1 MTTHK
6 KGWYYYFIA
15 VMCFLHIALTAAAI
29 VGLKHLWEAEQLM
42 TDYVSTLR
50 AAFTICIQFWLV
62 REMLWYE
69 AGYTIVTTT
78 EYKLFKC
85 LEKGKDEPFMM
96 FADSIEELEFFF
108 EQTQPEKKFY
118 IEEAEMK
125 GKSIK
130 MKVFNGDD
138 ENSSVHSES

>member
-1 MTTHK
+1 MTIQK
-6 KGWYYYFIA
+6 KGWYYYVITA
-15 VMCFLHIALTAAAI
+15 ACFLHIALTAVAI
-29 VGLKHLWEAEQLM
+29 AGLKQLWDNEQLM

-50 AAFTICIQFWLV
+50 AVFTICVQFWLV

-85 LEKGKDEPFMM
+85 KESGKEDAFMM
-96 FADSIEELEFFF
+96 FADSIEELEHFF
-108 EQTQPEKKFY
+108 EVTEPTKKIY
-118 IEEAEMK
+118 IEEAEMV

-130 MKVFNGDD
+130 MKVFNRD
-138 ENSSVHSES
+138 ETE